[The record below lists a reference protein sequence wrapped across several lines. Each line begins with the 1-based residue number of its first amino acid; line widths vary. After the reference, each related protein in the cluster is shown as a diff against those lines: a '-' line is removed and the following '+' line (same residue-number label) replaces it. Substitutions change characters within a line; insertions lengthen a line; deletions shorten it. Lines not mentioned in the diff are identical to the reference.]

1 MLTLTRHGL
10 ELLLDDDGFDVN
22 PWVYRPIAQ
31 DRWYE
36 EKFLEHVRSVG
47 RPGVYVDVGAHLGT
61 ATVWFAAMCPS
72 TVVHAIEPIGRYAD
86 VLRRNVRAN
95 GLDHT
100 VRVHQFGVGDRQG
113 MATNHLSREHQVGF
127 EGEIGQSGA
136 VDETFPVRRLDDVV
150 HGPVAVLKVDVEGME
165 ADVLRGASRIL
176 DWHRPTIYA
185 EAWDRS
191 RVASIE
197 NVLRDFGYEASGRVF
212 NATPTYEFIAPD
224 LRGRERLRPLWR
236 RMPATIRKRVWAA
249 RAAAS
254 R

>member
-1 MLTLTRHGL
+1 VR
-10 ELLLDDDGFDVN
+10 LL
-22 PWVYRPIAQ
+22 
-31 DRWYE
+31 
-36 EKFLEHVRSVG
+36 G

-61 ATVWFAAMCPS
+61 ATVWFAALCPS
-72 TVVHAIEPIGRYAD
+72 TVVHAIEPIGRYVE

-95 GLDHT
+95 GLEHT
-100 VRVHQFGVGDRQG
+100 VQVHQIGLGERRG

-127 EGEIGQSGA
+127 EGEIEQSEA

-150 HGPVAVLKVDVEGME
+150 HGSVAVLKVDVEGME

-185 EAWDRS
+185 EAWDATY
-191 RVASIE
+191 VARIE
-197 NVLRDFGYEASGRVF
+197 NVLRDFGYEASGQVF

-224 LRGRERLRPLWR
+224 LRGRERLRPFWR
-236 RMPATIRKRVWAA
+236 RMPATIRKHVWAA
-249 RAAAS
+249 RSAAAS